1 MDVQNN
7 KGKLE
12 PTTATGTCK
21 DILELFSITSY
32 LGAVSGWQNK
42 LLPITIEMDMDLA
55 IKI

>member
-7 KGKLE
+7 KGKLKS
-12 PTTATGTCK
+12 TTATGTCK